1 MEFLV
6 NAPDVT
12 VQRTVAD
19 PEIID
24 DFLVTIALGELIQ
37 NVSLA
42 GSQLLQFGSRLID
55 LRIKCGFGNEVDR
68 VEKIMIALKIFY
80 GVVKNRGFLGFY
92 YRSKHIVSV
101 YLDLSWESSKIFLLS
116 K

>member
-1 MEFLV
+1 MCVQLYISPSILKGYDKYEFV
-6 NAPDVT
+6 
-12 VQRTVAD
+12 
-19 PEIID
+19 
-24 DFLVTIALGELIQ
+24 
-37 NVSLA
+37 
-42 GSQLLQFGSRLID
+42 D